1 MIKSLVAA
9 SIFVTAMLP
18 ACSRSDEGETHGIE
32 HYKMWRD
39 TVCQEFDPMTIT
51 RCDRA
56 TFHVLMNAMC
66 GKPLPTE
73 YEYPSGKWN
82 RDVKPCYP
90 NDSSSETSFDT
101 YLSVKMA
108 RDDAAMSRV
117 ITYAKPLGWDTG
129 LPAGGVGN
137 IAPLIPL
144 MGVYLQSSTTPN
156 LGAISGFRGHLI
168 ANWLWEWA
176 YIQGGLN
183 AGEIEILHQL
193 HKKTPSSPYFSCL
206 FRRFS
211 GKDQQH
217 TLDLMK
223 NINANS
229 NFGWGSS
236 RPEIFIALSVA
247 CLEGR

>member
-1 MIKSLVAA
+1 MIRSLVVA
-9 SIFVTAMLP
+9 SILLTG
-18 ACSRSDEGETHGIE
+18 CSRSDEGETHGIE

-39 TVCQEFDPMTIT
+39 TVCQEFDPSTIT

-66 GKPLPTE
+66 NKPLPTE

-90 NDSSSETSFDT
+90 DDSSSETSFDT

-108 RDDAAMSRV
+108 RDDEAMRRV
-117 ITYAKPLGWDTG
+117 VAYAQPLDWQTG

-144 MGVYLQSSTTPN
+144 MGDYIQRPETLN
-156 LGAISGFRGHLI
+156 YEAISGFRGHLI
-168 ANWLWEWA
+168 AGWLWEWA
-176 YIQGGLN
+176 HLNGGLN
-183 AGEIEILHQL
+183 AGETEILRQL

-206 FRRFS
+206 YRRFS

-217 TLDLMK
+217 TLSLME

-236 RPEIFIALSVA
+236 KPSIFVALSVA